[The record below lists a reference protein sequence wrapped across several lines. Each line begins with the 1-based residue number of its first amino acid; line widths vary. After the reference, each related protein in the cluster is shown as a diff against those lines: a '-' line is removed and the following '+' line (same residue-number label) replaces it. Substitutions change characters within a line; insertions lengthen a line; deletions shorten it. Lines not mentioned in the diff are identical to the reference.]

1 MIWCQLRRLSVIKLA
16 KVKEQSWSLLFY
28 KLLVFHC
35 LRSSHHLIRLSV
47 VDSQCSRANPYAIK
61 TVLVLQPV
69 QISFHN
75 VLSSQ
80 YNLKIEA
87 FPWVVPKNF
96 AARHW
101 SWSRGTFSVFMPCNY
116 GYDSDKT
123 FDDEYGSHEAIGSTY
138 TKPCHS
144 LVMLVFL
151 IWIIPLFRPWIH
163 AYASNNLHRFTSYRA
178 SRLF

>member
-1 MIWCQLRRLSVIKLA
+1 VIWCQLRRLSVIKLA

-87 FPWVVPKNF
+87 FPWVVPQNF

-101 SWSRGTFSVFMPCNY
+101 SWYEEHSPYLCLAIKEWTPIKYLATNTVYMELLVQLIRSLAIRLWCSSVWS
-116 GYDSDKT
+116 G
-123 FDDEYGSHEAIGSTY
+123 
-138 TKPCHS
+138 
-144 LVMLVFL
+144 
-151 IWIIPLFRPWIH
+151 
-163 AYASNNLHRFTSYRA
+163 
-178 SRLF
+178 